1 MKKKILLV
9 FLMVCLLVTLTACSS
24 SSENPG
30 ENPEDNENKEPT
42 IEPQIKIPVD
52 LDVIK
57 NDQEQVDEGH
67 SPWQLDPL
75 QVTMTFISL
84 EIYPEGINGDFP
96 VQSDELEIIAEGSQ
110 AMVEVNSD
118 KTGII
123 KVYLEQLVKQ
133 DEIGIWTVIG
143 YDADEKRQP
152 SIAGIQLYDDKE
164 KVKEILGTEFKETFF
179 EEAGHYPEPFYIWKY
194 ESGFEVVFGEDSH
207 KVYQITTTS
216 PEGATNLES
225 KVGDSAEEI
234 FEVYR
239 DKYIEPESIHGGML
253 YGVFKVE
260 NGQALIFDFNIED
273 GLVNSGEINPD
284 AELERIILTYPEF
297 LDDSF

>member
-1 MKKKILLV
+1 MKKKLFLV

-24 SSENPG
+24 SSESPG
-30 ENPEDNENKEPT
+30 ENSGEKENNGST
-42 IEPQIKIPVD
+42 TEPQIKVPVD

-57 NDQEQVDEGH
+57 NDQEQVDKGH

-75 QVTMTFISL
+75 QVTMTFVGLAIS
-84 EIYPEGINGDFP
+84 PEGIYGDFP
-96 VQSDELEIIAEGSQ
+96 VDTDDLEIIEEGSQ
-110 AMVEVNSD
+110 TIIKVNSD
-118 KTGII
+118 KTGIT

-133 DEIGIWTVIG
+133 DETGIWTVVG
-143 YDADEKRQP
+143 YDVDEKRQP

-164 KVKEILGTEFKETFF
+164 KVKEILGNEYKETFY
-179 EEAGHYPEPFYIWKY
+179 EEAGHYPEPFYIWRY
-194 ESGFEVVFGEDSH
+194 EKGFEVVFGKDSN

-216 PEGATNLES
+216 PEGTTNLES
-225 KVGDSAEEI
+225 KVGDSAEETLGT
-234 FEVYR
+234 YR
-239 DKYIEPESIHGGML
+239 AKYIEPESIHGGML

-273 GLVNSGEINPD
+273 GLVNPNEIKP
-284 AELERIILTYPEF
+284 EEKVERIILTYPAF